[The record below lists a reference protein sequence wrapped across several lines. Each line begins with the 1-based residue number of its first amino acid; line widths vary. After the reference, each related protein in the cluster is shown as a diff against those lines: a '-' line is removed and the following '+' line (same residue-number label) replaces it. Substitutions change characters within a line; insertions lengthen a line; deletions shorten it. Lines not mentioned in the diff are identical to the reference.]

1 MGLNMLR
8 MTKAER
14 GKEVI
19 IICQRFLDD
28 YTITLSLLYVKD
40 SIIIICQRFLDDYT
54 ITNTITITHSNIK
67 RFLDVRPKEEKSSAK
82 IRTWVLRIQSERAN
96 RCATHHPH
104 IFT

>member
-1 MGLNMLR
+1 MFLASGGLYLFQFSVTTMNNGYMCIFFITFKRFLDINVMGLNMLR

-19 IICQRFLDD
+19 IICQ
-28 YTITLSLLYVKD
+28 
-40 SIIIICQRFLDDYT
+40 QFLDDYT

-82 IRTWVLRIQSERAN
+82 IRTWVLR
-96 RCATHHPH
+96 T
-104 IFT
+104 